1 MLKRLTIGK
10 PYDFVHSAR
19 DHGWIELA
27 PVRWLE
33 NGERLQW
40 VERLSNG
47 RVVLVEV
54 AAAESDRE
62 VVLNTQ
68 LQDAHALSENE
79 AEEIAGK
86 LRWMLRLDEEFG
98 PFYELAKSDPP
109 FWRVL
114 KGGRGRLLRSP
125 TLFEDVVK
133 TICTTNTT
141 WRQTVSM
148 VERLVTLMGEPYGPD
163 PKLHAFPTAEQLA
176 NADVELLRQ
185 EVRLGYRSAYI
196 SQLAQEVASGQRDL
210 EALKD
215 VSLPRA
221 EVKKELKSIKGVGEY
236 AANTLLMLLG
246 YYGELAL
253 DSEMRSFVTRH
264 YFDGR
269 TPSDKEILAIYD
281 RWGEW
286 KYLAYWFDPAS

>member
-1 MLKRLTIGK
+1 MLKKLTVK
-10 PYDFVHSAR
+10 QPYDFAQSVK

-33 NGERLQW
+33 ESQRLEW

-47 RVVLVEV
+47 RVVLVQV
-54 AAAESDRE
+54 AAAEIDEAVELTLRIE
-62 VVLNTQ
+62 EAQ
-68 LQDAHALSENE
+68 ALVESEI
-79 AEEIAGK
+79 EEIVAK

-98 PFYELAKSDPP
+98 PFYKLAEGERS
-109 FWRVL
+109 FWPAV
-114 KGGRGRLLRSP
+114 KAGRGRLLRSP

-141 WRQTVSM
+141 WRQTINM
-148 VERLVTLMGEPYGPD
+148 VERLVALLGETYSPD
-163 PKLHAFPTAEQLA
+163 PELHAFPTAEQIA
-176 NADVELLRQ
+176 AADQELLRQ

-196 SQLAQEVASGQRDL
+196 SQLAQEVVSGVRDL
-210 EALKD
+210 ESLKD
-215 VSLPRA
+215 SSLPRDA
-221 EVKKELKSIKGVGEY
+221 LKKELKSVKGVGEY

-253 DSEMRSFVTRH
+253 DSEMRSFVSQH
-264 YFDGR
+264 YFHGQSA
-269 TPSDKEILAIYD
+269 TDKEILSIYE
-281 RWGEW
+281 RWGDW

>member
-1 MLKRLTIGK
+1 M
-10 PYDFVHSAR
+10 

-33 NGERLQW
+33 ETQRLQW

-54 AAAESDRE
+54 TAGEFDHQVE
-62 VVLNTQ
+62 LTTHIQ
-68 LQDAHALSENE
+68 EAHTLTENE

-141 WRQTVSM
+141 WRQTIIM
-148 VERLVTLMGEPYGPD
+148 VERLVALTGEPYD
-163 PKLHAFPTAEQLA
+163 PEPRLRAFPTAEQLA
-176 NADVELLRQ
+176 NADLELLQQ

-196 SQLAQEVASGQRDL
+196 SQLAQEVASGERDL

-215 VSLPRA
+215 GSLPIG
-221 EVKKELKSIKGVGEY
+221 EVKKELKNIKGVGEY

-269 TPSDKEILAIYD
+269 VPSDKEILAVYD
-281 RWGEW
+281 RWDEW